1 MVKQENS
8 TILNGLMK
16 ISDSE
21 FNSIREIVY
30 DRFGISL
37 SDAKKSLV
45 VGRLQKIIRSLGHS
59 TFKQYYDQLVAD
71 KTGQSLNTLVN
82 RITTNHTFFNREN
95 AHFDFFRT
103 KALPELTELLKTQ
116 KSREI
121 RIWSAG
127 CSSGEEPY
135 MLEIIMQEYFGNE
148 YGMWNAGILATDIS
162 ENALDRAKAGIYSDE
177 NIEHLPSFAK
187 KYFTRMGVDEW
198 KVSDKI
204 KKNVTFRRFN
214 LMNESFPFKNPFHII
229 FCRNV
234 MIYFN
239 QETRNTLISKFHK
252 CLISG
257 GCFFIGHSESLGRSQ
272 NLYKYIMP
280 AAYRKNIL

>member
-1 MVKQENS
+1 MDNQEKN
-8 TILNGLMK
+8 TILNGIMK

-21 FNSIREIVY
+21 FNAIREIVY

-45 VGRLQKIIRSLGHS
+45 VGRLQKIIRSMGHN
-59 TFKQYYDQLVAD
+59 TFKQYYDHLIAD

-103 KALPELTELLKTQ
+103 VALPELTEVLKTQ

-162 ENALDRAKAGIYSDE
+162 ENVLNKAKAGIYSDD
-177 NIEHLPSFAK
+177 NIEHLPPFAK
-187 KYFTRMGVDEW
+187 KYFNRVGIDQW

-214 LMNESFPFKNPFHII
+214 LMNETFPFKNPFHII

-239 QETRNTLISKFHK
+239 QETRNNLIAKFHNN
-252 CLISG
+252 LVLG
-257 GCFFIGHSESLGRSQ
+257 GCFFIGHSESLGRAQS
-272 NLYKYIMP
+272 LYKYIMP
-280 AAYRKNIL
+280 AAYRKQ